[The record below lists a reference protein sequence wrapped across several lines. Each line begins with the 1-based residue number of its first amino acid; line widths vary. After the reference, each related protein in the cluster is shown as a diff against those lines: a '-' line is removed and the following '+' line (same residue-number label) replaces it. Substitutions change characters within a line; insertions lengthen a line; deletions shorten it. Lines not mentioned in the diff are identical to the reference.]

1 MLVSLL
7 YLSFLVIEG
16 AYPATHW
23 VVNGEGKIQAQA
35 SSVDVSKCFSAF
47 YITVANCVL
56 YCECNLLYVLRCV

>member
-1 MLVSLL
+1 MRAVRESMLVSLL

-35 SSVDVSKCFSAF
+35 SSVDEQVLFSLLH
-47 YITVANCVL
+47 NCS
-56 YCECNLLYVLRCV
+56 

>member
-1 MLVSLL
+1 MRAVRESMLVSLL

-35 SSVDVSKCFSAF
+35 SSVDEQALYSLLH
-47 YITVANCVL
+47 NCS
-56 YCECNLLYVLRCV
+56 